1 MYQCKLDAF
10 ELSLKTDPTSLDTER
25 NLNSLVAVLNDM
37 TVVLGDASNIDACSS
52 ATHQEQNE
60 SKEDAVARKELEEK
74 TRVVLQCMQQ
84 SSKERKTMEAQFESS
99 LIRWKVGYTNKSI
112 VVVVEEE
119 EEEKQ
124 EDNVA

>member
-112 VVVVEEE
+112 VVVEEE

>member
-99 LIRWKVGYTNKSI
+99 LIRWKVGYTTKSI
-112 VVVVEEE
+112 VVVVKEE

>member
-99 LIRWKVGYTNKSI
+99 LIRWKVGYTTKSI
-112 VVVVEEE
+112 VVDVEE